1 MKTALRLAA
10 LLTAA
15 LSTAGWAADHPVQG
29 DFLKLKD
36 STNAKQKRVIFRAV
50 RDAAIDPAAAPDP
63 RSTGATFEV
72 VGAGAADGA
81 SGAIALDPSLWT
93 GLGKPAGSKGYR
105 YLDRTVAFGIRKV
118 VFKPGNKG
126 GKLIVVGKDAN
137 WPYSVNQPQQ
147 GPIAVRFD
155 IGGEVYCARFEAA
168 SFVKNDNGILRAR
181 NAAAPADCS
190 LPICGNGV
198 TEPPETCDDG
208 NTASGDGCS
217 DVCQVE
223 IPVVC
228 GNGVAQGTEECD
240 DGNLAD
246 GDGCSATC
254 QLENTSAVCAGVAS
268 VSGTSLATVPVAS
281 GLQSPVYIGAPR
293 LDPNRVFVVEQPGR
307 IRVVNNGTLLAT
319 PFLDIHSKVTYGGER
334 GLLSVAFHPDY
345 ESNGRFFV
353 DYTNLSG
360 NTVIARYDVS
370 ADPNVADDT
379 SEKILLTITQDFANH
394 NGGLVLF
401 GPDGYLYVGMGDG
414 GSGGDPNERAQDD
427 TSLLGK
433 LLRIDVDVDTPPYY
447 TVPPTNP
454 GYDSGNPTDPLGLIW
469 AKGLRNP
476 WRYSF
481 DRANGDLYIGDVGQD
496 TWEEVDYTPAGT
508 PGGLNYGWDVF
519 EGNACYDPAP
529 HFPSCSA
536 AQAQMTFPI
545 YTYNH
550 SFHSSCSITGGA
562 VYRGCA
568 MPDLRGS
575 YFLADYCGAWIHS
588 FEVVAGAPQNEQ
600 DRTAEL
606 DPPGAASINSI
617 TSFGE
622 DARGELYIADQG
634 GEIYRIVPGP

>member
-105 YLDRTVAFGIRKV
+105 YLDRTVAYGIRKV
-118 VFKPGNKG
+118 VFKPGNTG

-254 QLENTSAVCAGVAS
+254 QLEEHLGASAPAS
-268 VSGTSLATVPVAS
+268 RASAAPRSQPCRWPRASLAGAT
-281 GLQSPVYIGAPR
+281 SPRRAR
-293 LDPNRVFVVEQPGR
+293 DPNRLFVVEQRGR
-307 IRVVNNGTLLAT
+307 IRIVKRRRPAADAVPRHPRAGHLA
-319 PFLDIHSKVTYGGER
+319 
-334 GLLSVAFHPDY
+334 A
-345 ESNGRFFV
+345 
-353 DYTNLSG
+353 
-360 NTVIARYDVS
+360 AS
-370 ADPNVADDT
+370 AA
-379 SEKILLTITQDFANH
+379 
-394 NGGLVLF
+394 
-401 GPDGYLYVGMGDG
+401 
-414 GSGGDPNERAQDD
+414 
-427 TSLLGK
+427 
-433 LLRIDVDVDTPPYY
+433 
-447 TVPPTNP
+447 
-454 GYDSGNPTDPLGLIW
+454 
-469 AKGLRNP
+469 
-476 WRYSF
+476 
-481 DRANGDLYIGDVGQD
+481 
-496 TWEEVDYTPAGT
+496 
-508 PGGLNYGWDVF
+508 
-519 EGNACYDPAP
+519 
-529 HFPSCSA
+529 CSA
-536 AQAQMTFPI
+536 SP
-545 YTYNH
+545 
-550 SFHSSCSITGGA
+550 SIPTTRA
-562 VYRGCA
+562 
-568 MPDLRGS
+568 
-575 YFLADYCGAWIHS
+575 
-588 FEVVAGAPQNEQ
+588 
-600 DRTAEL
+600 T
-606 DPPGAASINSI
+606 AASSSTTPNLAA
-617 TSFGE
+617 T
-622 DARGELYIADQG
+622 R
-634 GEIYRIVPGP
+634 